1 MPTAAYLFEVIE
13 PNELV
18 NVGEKNVGGFYSLV
32 LVLSGLSLLHE
43 SVTFMF
49 HWEPMLSYN
58 K

>member
-1 MPTAAYLFEVIE
+1 MPTADYLFEVIE

-18 NVGEKNVGGFYSLV
+18 NVGEKNVGGFCSLV
-32 LVLSGLSLLHE
+32 LSRLFSLHG

-49 HWEPMLSYN
+49 HWEPMLSYD